1 MLNKTKLTRKSW
13 MTVGVKLLLGV
24 ALASNCCIGAL
35 LFVNN
40 RATHTTE
47 QMVTEVLAIRER
59 VEVNL
64 RETIVELQNEFVA
77 LPQLFVDDPKI
88 AIVQQ
93 VERDFQVRQRQ
104 RLAGRESYAAL
115 FSRTE
120 KRDLEK
126 GQVVV
131 KIDESG
137 LNLSRGLFNEQGA
150 FMEEIERLHLAG
162 DQPEQDRERLRI
174 LIESI
179 QEEQNSSAG
188 FAEKV
193 TLLRRIVA
201 DKSIE
206 AEKSRNAILGY
217 VDDINLHEQRMTETN
232 RQQRRMGLSV
242 GLAAILGNVLIL
254 FFLTRIIV
262 EKPLHRLTGI
272 VEELGAGHYP
282 EIPWPNRSDQIG
294 VLCSAIGRFRDVL
307 MALKK
312 EEVRKS
318 KDRQRIETLVS
329 TMTSSIHH
337 LNQRAGKMATLS
349 LTLQELAGIT
359 DRESTNVAELA
370 GDATRRTDEVSAS
383 SQQISSAVGDI
394 HRELIAQHVEIT
406 HIVDEIGQARR
417 QLDDLRQSAVEID
430 AIVGAVHHITDQTK
444 ILAINAAIEAVKA
457 GEHGRGFAV
466 VADEVKQLSQNTA
479 HATRDVL
486 DKIGAIKA
494 TCHTFIES
502 FDTLERGTEQLRHV
516 TATIGAAV
524 ERQRELTGAIVD
536 LAAATGENTRDVST
550 RIAAVNDAATDV
562 LRLSADARQNAEEI
576 ALQLRDLLTGSV
588 RDLEELSIGEHES
601 QETQILA
608 TPAHPLQHPEIV
620 LPAENESGKS
630 VVSEQLTLAG
640 RCIPFRN

>member
-1 MLNKTKLTRKSW
+1 

-47 QMVTEVLAIRER
+47 KMVAEVLAIRER

-64 RETIVELQNEFVA
+64 RETIVELQNEIVA
-77 LPQLFVDDPKI
+77 LPQLFVDDPKM

-93 VERDFQVRQRQ
+93 VERDFQIRERQ
-104 RLAGRESYAAL
+104 RLAGHESYAAL

-120 KRDLEK
+120 KRDLAN

-131 KIDESG
+131 RIENGS
-137 LNLSRGLFNEQGA
+137 LTLSLGLFNEQGA

-162 DQPEQDRERLRI
+162 DQPEQDQERLRT
-174 LIESI
+174 LIEST
-179 QEEQNSSAG
+179 QEEQNSGAG

-193 TLLRRIVA
+193 TLLRRIAA

-206 AEKSRNAILGY
+206 AEKSRNEILGY

-232 RQQRRMGLSV
+232 RQQRRVGLTV

-272 VEELGAGHYP
+272 VEELGAGNYP

-294 VLCSAIGRFRDVL
+294 VLSSAIGRFRNVL
-307 MALKK
+307 LTLKQ
-312 EEVRKS
+312 EEEHKAE
-318 KDRQRIETLVS
+318 DRQRIETLVNA
-329 TMTSSIHH
+329 MTASIHQ
-337 LNQRAGKMATLS
+337 LDERAGKMAKMSLS
-349 LTLQELAGIT
+349 LQELAGIAEQ
-359 DRESTNVAELA
+359 ESNSVAGLA
-370 GDATRRTDEVSAS
+370 DDTTRLTGGVNTS
-383 SQQISSAVGDI
+383 SQQISLAVGEI
-394 HRELIAQHVEIT
+394 HRELGAQNTEVT
-406 HIVDEIGQARR
+406 QIVSEIGRARR
-417 QLDDLRQSAVEID
+417 QLDDLRQSVVEID

-466 VADEVKQLSQNTA
+466 VADEVKQLSHTTA

-486 DKIGAIKA
+486 EKIEVINI
-494 TCHTFIES
+494 TCQTFINS
-502 FDTLERGTEQLRHV
+502 FDTLELGAEQLRQV
-516 TATIGAAV
+516 TATIGQAV
-524 ERQRELTGAIVD
+524 GRQRELAGAIVE
-536 LAAATGENTRDVST
+536 LTAATGENTRDVST
-550 RIAAVNDAATDV
+550 RIAAVNGAAAGVLQLSDDAH
-562 LRLSADARQNAEEI
+562 RYAEEI
-576 ALQLRDLLTGSV
+576 ALQLSDLLAGSV
-588 RDLEELSIGEHES
+588 HDLEALSNREHVS
-601 QETQILA
+601 HNTRTL
-608 TPAHPLQHPEIV
+608 PASVVPLQHPDIV
-620 LPAENESGKS
+620 LPAENESGKIVPLAS
-630 VVSEQLTLAG
+630 WPVAG
-640 RCIPFRN
+640 RCISYRDGSSA